1 MPSPNLPFLPHSAL
15 PLLFPSPPLPS
26 HLPFSPSPPSPQ
38 CELYHWIAVL
48 DRVDLVMAHGT
59 AYPDGTNEEDQK
71 KILSLCPN
79 LQDPAV
85 SVGVRCGDKST

>member
-1 MPSPNLPFLPHSAL
+1 M
-15 PLLFPSPPLPS
+15 
-26 HLPFSPSPPSPQ
+26 
-38 CELYHWIAVL
+38 L

-85 SVGVRCGDKST
+85 SVGVRCGDKSMWSVEV